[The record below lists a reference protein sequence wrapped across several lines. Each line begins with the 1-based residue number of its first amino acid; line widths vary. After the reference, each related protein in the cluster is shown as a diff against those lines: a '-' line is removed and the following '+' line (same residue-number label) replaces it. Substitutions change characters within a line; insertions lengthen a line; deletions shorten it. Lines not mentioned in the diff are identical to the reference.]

1 MLSALT
7 AAAATAAPLTLTH
20 WNGPG
25 PGGFGWLWLLVPLF
39 WITVFVLLFTF
50 LGRRWRRSGGPWQM
64 HGSPEQTLGDR
75 YAKGEINEEEYR
87 TRLEVLRANRPGGP
101 PRR

>member
-1 MLSALT
+1 MSSALQ
-7 AAAATAAPLTLTH
+7 AAAATAAQLTTH
-20 WNGPG
+20 WNG

-39 WITVFVLLFTF
+39 WITVFVLLFAF

-75 YAKGEINEEEYR
+75 YAKGEIDEQEYR
-87 TRLEVLRANRPGGP
+87 ARLEVLRANRPG
-101 PRR
+101 R

>member
-7 AAAATAAPLTLTH
+7 AAAVAGGPLTTIH
-20 WNGPG
+20 PYG
-25 PGGFGWLWLLVPLF
+25 PGGFGWLWLLIPLF

-50 LGRRWRRSGGPWQM
+50 LGRRWRRAGGPWQM

-75 YAKGEINEEEYR
+75 YAKGEIDEQEYR
-87 TRLEVLRANRPGGP
+87 ARLEVLRANRPG
-101 PRR
+101 RR

>member
-1 MLSALT
+1 MLSAFT
-7 AAAATAAPLTLTH
+7 AAAIAAAPLLPTD

-25 PGGFGWLWLLVPLF
+25 PGSGPLSWLWLLVPLF
-39 WITVFVLLFTF
+39 WLTAFVLLFVF

-75 YAKGEINEEEYR
+75 YAKGEIDEREYR
-87 TRLEVLRANRPGGP
+87 ARLEVLRANRPG
-101 PRR
+101 R

>member
-1 MLSALT
+1 MLSALS
-7 AAAATAAPLTLTH
+7 AASVAAAPLTTH

-25 PGGFGWLWLLVPLF
+25 PGGGFGWLWLLVPLF
-39 WITVFVLLFTF
+39 WITVFVLLFVF
-50 LGRRWRRSGGPWQM
+50 LGRRWRRSGGPWQT

-75 YAKGEINEEEYR
+75 SAKGEINEEEYR
-87 TRLEVLRANRPGGP
+87 SRLEVLRANRPGGP

>member
-7 AAAATAAPLTLTH
+7 AAALTAAPLTPTH
-20 WNGPG
+20 WNG

-39 WITVFVLLFTF
+39 WITVFVLLFVF

-75 YAKGEINEEEYR
+75 YAKGEIDEQEYR
-87 TRLEVLRANRPGGP
+87 ARLEVLRANRPG
-101 PRR
+101 R